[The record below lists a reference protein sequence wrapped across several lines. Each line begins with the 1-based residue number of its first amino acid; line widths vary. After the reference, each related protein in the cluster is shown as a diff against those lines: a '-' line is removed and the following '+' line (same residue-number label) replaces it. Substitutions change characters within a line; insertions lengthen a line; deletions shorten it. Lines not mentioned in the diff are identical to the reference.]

1 MKFMSGQDQLV
12 GHAAVSVNTEH
23 LQHFATIGF
32 SKAARVTSSAI
43 QVGLDT
49 AMIPHFEVGDVAAH
63 SKNLDAQ
70 FVAENPWVLNEG
82 HFAQITTQ
90 ISSAKTN
97 GTDAHQCFVRAW
109 RRRFG

>member
-1 MKFMSGQDQLV
+1 MEFMTGQDQLV
-12 GHAAVSVNTEH
+12 GHAAISVNTEH

-32 SKAARVTSSAI
+32 TKAARVTGSAI

-70 FVAENPWVLNEG
+70 FVTENPWVLNEG

-97 GTDAHQCFVRAW
+97 GTDAH
-109 RRRFG
+109 